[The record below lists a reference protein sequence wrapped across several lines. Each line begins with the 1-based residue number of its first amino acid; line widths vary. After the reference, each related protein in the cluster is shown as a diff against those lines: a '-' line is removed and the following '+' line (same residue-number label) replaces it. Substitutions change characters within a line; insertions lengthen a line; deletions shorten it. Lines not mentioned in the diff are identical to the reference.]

1 MEQNNYFT
9 SDNNNNIENNP
20 KIIQGENPDEIPQ
33 NNNNN
38 QNQNINIENFD
49 IQKNFDNPQLILP
62 PNLINTSDNNN
73 NNPQIN
79 NVPDSSKIPNIHGE
93 KTIVCWNCLSVLMV
107 KDEWSVVKCTN
118 CGKINRVPGTEDNI
132 ESAIR
137 LNDNMNHFDL
147 YVPYV
152 YAVITCPF
160 CQTENKV
167 RKDAEHVVC
176 FQCHN
181 SYNIQKEPWENYANA
196 KNNNKEYPQVE
207 QPPIVNTN
215 NTHSCDETQK
225 LLKKLIK
232 QLEKQPKFI
241 PMPKGPNK
249 YKTLRQLVRDV
260 DNIDEKRM
268 LNRERLNFIN
278 KNEFDYNKEYFKNN
292 NKKYSINNFNENK
305 YNNDVKRIIG
315 DDNLFDGNNE
325 MERLKKKLYD
335 EIRNDDKYR
344 RIYKPYNSMRLDNNR
359 GGYNRPLS
367 YNRFNDNY
375 YNNRNYYDNNK
386 NDVVYRML
394 FDPNEKNLKRKSGN
408 SFYLLNNNNN
418 DNNNNN
424 EITKGE
430 GNINKIYG
438 GIEFNN

>member
-1 MEQNNYFT
+1 
-9 SDNNNNIENNP
+9 
-20 KIIQGENPDEIPQ
+20 
-33 NNNNN
+33 
-38 QNQNINIENFD
+38 
-49 IQKNFDNPQLILP
+49 
-62 PNLINTSDNNN
+62 
-73 NNPQIN
+73 
-79 NVPDSSKIPNIHGE
+79 
-93 KTIVCWNCLSVLMV
+93 
-107 KDEWSVVKCTN
+107 
-118 CGKINRVPGTEDNI
+118 
-132 ESAIR
+132 
-137 LNDNMNHFDL
+137 
-147 YVPYV
+147 
-152 YAVITCPF
+152 
-160 CQTENKV
+160 
-167 RKDAEHVVC
+167 
-176 FQCHN
+176 
-181 SYNIQKEPWENYANA
+181 
-196 KNNNKEYPQVE
+196 
-207 QPPIVNTN
+207 
-215 NTHSCDETQK
+215 
-225 LLKKLIK
+225 
-232 QLEKQPKFI
+232 
-241 PMPKGPNK
+241 
-249 YKTLRQLVRDV
+249 
-260 DNIDEKRM
+260 M

-278 KNEFDYNKEYFKNN
+278 KDEFDYNKEYFKNN

-418 DNNNNN
+418 NNNNN

>member
-1 MEQNNYFT
+1 MENNNFN
-9 SDNNNNIENNP
+9 SDNNNEMNLNP
-20 KIIQGENPDEIPQ
+20 QPETKIIYGENPD
-33 NNNNN
+33 NNIQNNN
-38 QNQNINIENFD
+38 QNQNIDIENFEM
-49 IQKNFDNPQLILP
+49 QKNFNNPNLSIYPNIMTTAEGLKNNLP
-62 PNLINTSDNNN
+62 P
-73 NNPQIN
+73 QIE

-132 ESAIR
+132 ESAVR

-196 KNNNKEYPQVE
+196 KNNNKEFPQVE

-232 QLEKQPKFI
+232 QLEKQPKFL

-268 LNRERLNFIN
+268 INRQRLNLIN
-278 KNEFDYNKEYFKNN
+278 NRGFEFDKEYIGNID
-292 NKKYSINNFNENK
+292 KKFNPIKFNENQ
-305 YNNDVKRIIG
+305 YNNDVRKLIG
-315 DDNLFDGNNE
+315 DNNLFEGNNE

-344 RIYKPYNSMRLDNNR
+344 RIYKPSFSMKIDNNR
-359 GGYNRPLS
+359 NGYNRPLS
-367 YNRFNDNY
+367 YNKYNDNY
-375 YNNRNYYDNNK
+375 YNNRNYYVNK
-386 NDVVYRML
+386 PRNDVVYKMM
-394 FDPNEKNLKRKSGN
+394 FNPNEKNLMRKSGN
-408 SFYLLNNNNN
+408 SFFLLNNDN
-418 DNNNNN
+418 D

-438 GIEFNN
+438 GLEFKN